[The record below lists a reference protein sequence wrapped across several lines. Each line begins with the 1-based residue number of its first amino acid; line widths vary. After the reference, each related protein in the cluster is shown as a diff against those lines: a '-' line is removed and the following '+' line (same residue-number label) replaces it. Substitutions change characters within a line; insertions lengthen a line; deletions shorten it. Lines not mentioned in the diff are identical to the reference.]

1 MREILQ
7 KQIREKDAMIDTLL
21 QQLNPKPSL
30 CTPLTLVSS
39 RLALTE
45 SQRAAYRDVLSY
57 FEKVQSGAR
66 ADGKEKID
74 VSVLEDGYDEG
85 LDSDGEGNHADIPD
99 TPNAPQPHLLPGGS
113 APAGLLASLALDS
126 DRATSSPPSSDVPS
140 KDDEETKDLKIE
152 KGIGSKKYFQPGKIS
167 ILRQLN
173 AISIPLTPHVLGPS
187 ANLDL
192 RRLIIERQAAPEI
205 LLSGLVS
212 YEDVPILFD
221 L

>member
-30 CTPLTLVSS
+30 CTPLTLVPS
-39 RLALTE
+39 RLALTD
-45 SQRAAYRDVLSY
+45 SQRAAYHDVLSW

-66 ADGKEKID
+66 VDGKEKID
-74 VSVLEDGYDEG
+74 VSLLEDGYDEG
-85 LDSDGEGNHADIPD
+85 LDSDNEGNSPD
-99 TPNAPQPHLLPGGS
+99 VHDNLPAPQPHLLPGGS
-113 APAGLLASLALDS
+113 APAGLLASAALDS
-126 DRATSSPPSSDVPS
+126 DSAIASPPSPEMSL
-140 KDDEETKDLKIE
+140 KQEEETQDLKVE
-152 KGIGSKKYFQPGKIS
+152 KGIGSKTYFQPGEF
-167 ILRQLN
+167 LQLMED
-173 AISIPLTPHVLGPS
+173 ATIIYIALSGPS

-205 LLSGLVS
+205 ILSGLVS
-212 YEDVPILFD
+212 YEDIPILFD